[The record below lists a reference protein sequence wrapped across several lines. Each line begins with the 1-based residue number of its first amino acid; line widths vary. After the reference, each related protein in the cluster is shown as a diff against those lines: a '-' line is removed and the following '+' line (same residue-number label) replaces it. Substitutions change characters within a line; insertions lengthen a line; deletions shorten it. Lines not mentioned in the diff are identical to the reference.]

1 MLFEMIDAF
10 DEDEDTIHQRESFT
24 GRGGQEA
31 LIDTTTQ
38 QGDGVSES
46 WRRWFFCVFVSWDHL
61 IVFAFL
67 IILLM

>member
-1 MLFEMIDAF
+1 MLFEMVDAF

-46 WRRWFFCVFVSWDHL
+46 WRR
-61 IVFAFL
+61 
-67 IILLM
+67 